1 MAVGDLRNSLDIDQ
15 AEGGVG
21 GSFDPDELSFIG
33 ADKILNVKLNG
44 SGESHMD
51 AVGCSDLGEVSVG
64 TAVDIGDRDD
74 VGARG
79 EGLQDD
85 SGGGR
90 AGRES
95 KGVLGVL
102 ESGNGLFEVVTVGS

>member
-1 MAVGDLRNSLDIDQ
+1 MGDLRNSLDIDQ
-15 AEGGVG
+15 AEGRVG
-21 GSFDPDELSFIG
+21 GGFDPDELSLIG
-33 ADKILNVKLNG
+33 ADKILNVNRNARR
-44 SGESHMD
+44 ESHMD
-51 AVGCSDLGEVSVG
+51 AVGCGDLGEVSVG
-64 TAVDIGDRDD
+64 TSVDIGDGDD

-90 AGRES
+90 AGGES

-102 ESGNGLFEVVTVGS
+102 ESGNGLLKVVTEES